1 MMRAAFIGIIAG
13 LMFLAGIAQAEDMAD
28 FTGTWMW
35 SQGQESFVIT
45 LKQQGDKVGGTHTAI
60 GQQGAKADDGLDVD
74 GPTIAGTVKGNVA
87 TVTFHTA
94 YPDSDGHGTATMTKN
109 GDTLDWEI
117 TSSDGEHYLPK
128 KALMTFKP

>member
-1 MMRAAFIGIIAG
+1 MPTKPDSNSPKTIFITGASSGIGEALALYYAAPGVT
-13 LMFLAGIAQAEDMAD
+13 LYL
-28 FTGTWMW
+28 TGRN
-35 SQGQESFVIT
+35 GER
-45 LKQQGDKVGGTHTAI
+45 LKAVTDI
-60 GQQGAKADDGLDVD
+60 CMQQGAKADDGLDVD